1 MSHLRLPEVPHVKN
15 MLVKPFTQTR
25 NILFLAALI
34 IMTALP
40 GQNVTA
46 QRKLSLSEALSIALE
61 QSYAARSAKE
71 QLRMSRASAEAAR
84 LSLLSSIDL
93 NLNVPSYTST
103 LSPQFNPITGITEY
117 FSIQRTQ
124 YEANLTI
131 SQPVLWTNS
140 TISFSGLLYKRN
152 QISGANDFSDYYTNF
167 ALRLKQPLFV
177 PNTQKISLRRA
188 ELDYDQA
195 LLENGRT
202 VLDIIF
208 NVTNSFYKL
217 YSARK
222 RLEIQRER
230 VKQQEES
237 YRTALNQYKAG
248 LIAEVDAL
256 QLQVDL
262 AQARNDLFTS
272 ESDVRLQESGF
283 NLLIGLPLNEQL
295 HPVLED
301 TTFKRVSIDT
311 KLAVEMGKKNRVEL
325 KRALYDIERSRM
337 TLDEVEARRTIRGD
351 LTATYGLSKT
361 DPEFDLLFR
370 DTRNISSVVFTLT
383 VPILDWG
390 RHAREVEGAE
400 ARLRQARY
408 YAEQEDLTIEQEITE
423 LVRKVESAADRVE
436 VLNKAKDVAR
446 RAYDITLARFRVGNV
461 TSNELTQAQDRLTNA
476 QLNALEA
483 LLEYRINLADL
494 MRRTFYD
501 FEKKQMVDLD
511 EWLDALNFN

>member
-1 MSHLRLPEVPHVKN
+1 MKTPFHPAFKRMMSS
-15 MLVKPFTQTR
+15 
-25 NILFLAALI
+25 LFLVAVIAI
-34 IMTALP
+34 SFVP
-40 GQNVTA
+40 RQSVHA
-46 QRKLSLSEALSIALE
+46 QRNLSLSEALSIALE
-61 QSYAARSAKE
+61 QSYAARAARE

-93 NLNVPSYTST
+93 NLNIPSYTST

-131 SQPVLWTNS
+131 SQPILWTNS

-152 QISGANDFSDYYTNF
+152 QISCANDFSDYYTNF

-262 AQARNDLFTS
+262 AQARNDLFSS

-283 NLLIGLPLNEQL
+283 NLLIGLPLKEQL

-301 TTFKRVSIDT
+301 TTFTRVRIDT

-337 TLDEVEARRTIRGD
+337 TLD
-351 LTATYGLSKT
+351 
-361 DPEFDLLFR
+361 
-370 DTRNISSVVFTLT
+370 
-383 VPILDWG
+383 
-390 RHAREVEGAE
+390 
-400 ARLRQARY
+400 
-408 YAEQEDLTIEQEITE
+408 
-423 LVRKVESAADRVE
+423 
-436 VLNKAKDVAR
+436 
-446 RAYDITLARFRVGNV
+446 
-461 TSNELTQAQDRLTNA
+461 
-476 QLNALEA
+476 
-483 LLEYRINLADL
+483 
-494 MRRTFYD
+494 
-501 FEKKQMVDLD
+501 
-511 EWLDALNFN
+511 